1 MTWIGACLVAAFII
15 GAMVGNVFSRQREDA
30 KRDQSHA
37 DKLDYPA
44 DTNHETSISTL
55 ARAHIAFAKD
65 ANAADERKSSENK
78 RSHRISFWTAI
89 GVGTYTVFTAV
100 IVAFNV
106 IQYGE
111 THRFNKR
118 QAGFFGDQIGVM
130 RGQLDEMKID
140 TRAWVSA
147 DFEIPGGFV
156 FDPANPAIELTFHYK
171 NTGKSPAM
179 GVNGLFD
186 AIPIFDGTDAA
197 VSKLKAVC
205 NNVSAG
211 VMGFPLF
218 PGDNVQG
225 NQLAAVPVDSR
236 PVLRHVLN
244 PIILMCIGYKPV
256 GDEEPHFT
264 GRSFQLSMK
273 APQPGRGYCGIGVA
287 DGLVSG
293 SELKLEIWRMKGGNF
308 AN

>member
-1 MTWIGACLVAAFII
+1 VMTWIGACVVAAFLI
-15 GAMVGNVFSRQREDA
+15 GALIGSVFSRQREDA
-30 KRDQSHA
+30 ERDQSHA

-44 DTNHETSISTL
+44 DTNHETSIAAL
-55 ARAHIAFAKD
+55 ARAQIALAKD
-65 ANAADERKSSENK
+65 ANAADKRQSSYNK
-78 RSHRISFWTAI
+78 RSRRISFWTAI

-100 IVAFNV
+100 IVTFNV

-111 THRFNKR
+111 THRFNKK

-147 DFEIPGGFV
+147 DFEIPSGFI
-156 FDPANPAIELTFHYK
+156 FDPINPAIELTFHYK

-205 NNVSAG
+205 NNVSSS
-211 VMGFPLF
+211 VLGFPLF
-218 PGDNVQG
+218 PGDQVQG
-225 NQLAAVPVDSR
+225 NQLAAVLAHPALHSI
-236 PVLRHVLN
+236 LN
-244 PIILMCIGYKPV
+244 PIVLTCIGYRPV
-256 GDEEPHFT
+256 GDEEPHFI
-264 GRSFQLSMK
+264 GRSLQLSMK
-273 APQPGRGYCGIGVA
+273 APRPGEGCCGIRVA
-287 DGLVSG
+287 NGPVNG
-293 SELKLEIWRMKGGNF
+293 SDLKLEIWRMRGGNF